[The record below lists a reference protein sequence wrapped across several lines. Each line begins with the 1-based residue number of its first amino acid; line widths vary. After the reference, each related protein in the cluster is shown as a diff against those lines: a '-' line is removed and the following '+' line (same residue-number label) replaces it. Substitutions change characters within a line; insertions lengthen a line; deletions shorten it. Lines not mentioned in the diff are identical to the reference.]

1 MIGLKTSKQ
10 RFNLFYLDEN
20 EVYAEDFSGHC
31 YFTNPASDDE
41 Q

>member
-20 EVYAEDFSGHC
+20 ELYTEDFSGYC
-31 YFTNPASDDE
+31 CFKSFQTEEDL
-41 Q
+41 